1 MNSKTIAFGVLRAV
15 GIIVGIIG
23 VLWVLFTIRSVL
35 AYILFA
41 AVISLMGRRLVLFL
55 KRKLKLGNTFAVLL
69 TLIMTIALFLGV
81 FSLFIPII
89 IKQSQY
95 ISAIDVNDLHLE
107 MERLNV
113 EISDYLNVE
122 RLSLL
127 EVLKR
132 TDIMTYFDFKAI
144 PNLING
150 FLNGFGS
157 LLIGLFSVL
166 FIAFF
171 FLKDSFLL
179 ERSLLVFATKG
190 DESKFMGMFNKIKEL
205 LSRYFVGLLLQITV
219 LFILYT
225 ILLLVFGVENAI
237 ALALIAAIMNII
249 PYVGPL
255 IGGVLVLLLTTTSN
269 LGADFQTV
277 LLPKLIYIMI
287 GYFIIQLIDNFINQP
302 LIFGSSV
309 RSHPLEIFLAILIGG
324 IIFGIPGMIV
334 AVPSY
339 TTIKVIAKEFLSEYK
354 IVKQLTK
361 NL

>member
-1 MNSKTIAFGVLRAV
+1 MNSKTIAYGILRAV
-15 GIIVGIIG
+15 AILAGVIG
-23 VLWVLFTIRSVL
+23 VLWLLYAIRSVL
-35 AYILFA
+35 IYIIFA

-55 KRKLKLGNTFAVLL
+55 KRKLKFGNTPAVLV
-69 TLIMTIALFLGV
+69 TLIITIVLFLGI

-95 ISAIDVNDLHLE
+95 ISTIDVNELKYEL
-107 MERLNV
+107 ERLNI
-113 EISDYLNVE
+113 EISNYLNVE
-122 RLSLL
+122 KLSLI

-132 TDIMTYFDFKAI
+132 SDLMEYFDFKAI

-150 FLNGFGS
+150 FLNGFGAI
-157 LLIGLFSVL
+157 LIGLFSVL

-190 DESKFMGMFNKIKEL
+190 EESRFMSMFNKIKEL
-205 LSRYFVGLLLQITV
+205 LSRYFVGLLLQITI

-225 ILLLVFGVENAI
+225 ILLLIFGVENAI
-237 ALALIAAIMNII
+237 ALALIAAIMNVI

-255 IGGVLVLLLTTTSN
+255 IGGVLVLLLATTSN

-287 GYFIIQLIDNFINQP
+287 GYFVIQLIDNFINQP
-302 LIFGSSV
+302 LIFGNSV

-324 IIFGIPGMIV
+324 ILFGIPGMIV

-339 TTIKVIAKEFLSEYK
+339 TAIKVIAKEFLSEYK

-361 NL
+361 DL